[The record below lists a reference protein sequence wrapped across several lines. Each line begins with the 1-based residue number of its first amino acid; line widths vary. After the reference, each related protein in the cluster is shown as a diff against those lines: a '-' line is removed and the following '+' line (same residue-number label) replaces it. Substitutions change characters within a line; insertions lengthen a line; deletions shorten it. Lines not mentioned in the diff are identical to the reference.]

1 MKKLNRVF
9 YVFLAVLLY
18 QCDDVLEED
27 ISDDSIAIIAP
38 DDGAAIEGNL
48 VQLRWTAL
56 DGADGYRLQITSEN
70 NRAIVL
76 DSLVDQTRFDY
87 QVEPGNYT
95 WRIRGEN
102 FAYNSPYTF
111 ESAFSVVASLDL
123 TNQLLTLESPVEDR
137 YTNEVDFNFTWQRIS
152 TADSYEFELLR
163 VDGSGETSV
172 FQESNLVAA
181 TIGLEDGIVTEDNAY
196 IWQVK
201 AVNATSE
208 TRFFRRRFFVDTQNP
223 PAPTLNGPAADASFG
238 TTDEVQFSWSFSD
251 TGTVQSPISSTLEIS
266 TDENFSTI
274 LLSDTNDSDEFTNT
288 FTTTGTYYWRVRGAD
303 TAGNNGD
310 NSATGSFSVD

>member
-9 YVFLAVLLY
+9 YVFLAVLVY

-38 DDGAAIEGNL
+38 DDGVAIEGNL

-87 QVEPGNYT
+87 QVEPGSYT

-137 YTNEVDFNFTWQRIS
+137 YTNEVDFNFTWQPIS

-288 FTTTGTYYWRVRGAD
+288 FTTTGTYYWRVRGDD